1 MKEDYT
7 KYLSYD
13 NGKGILISPYD
24 KIILDRYQISYQNL
38 NSLTDLILRVEKYLE
53 EYEDEELEKQ
63 IRLQKKLLSDY
74 NKLREA
80 YYIDDKT
87 YWKYMDIGL
96 DKLSALLKRRNK
108 K

>member
-38 NSLTDLILRVEKYLE
+38 NSLADLILRVEKYLE
-53 EYEDEELEKQ
+53 EYEDEELENV
-63 IRLQKKLLSDY
+63 LEHLSEVHY
-74 NKLREA
+74 YHETNK
-80 YYIDDKT
+80 
-87 YWKYMDIGL
+87 
-96 DKLSALLKRRNK
+96 
-108 K
+108 